1 MKRTIDVDFIK
12 NLLIGLFVLAGLA
25 VGGFLIYVA
34 GSMVLAILGLIV
46 SVVVAVAPIVLGV
59 ASAIFLI
66 VGGAY
71 AIGKAIREGGK

>member
-1 MKRTIDVDFIK
+1 MSAIK
-12 NLLIGLFVLAGLA
+12 NIVVGLFAIIGLVIA
-25 VGGFLIYVA
+25 GFLIY
-34 GSMVLAILGLIV
+34 GIGGLIIGLIGLVV

-59 ASAIFLI
+59 ASAIFLV